1 MTGIRM
7 NRRYDEKI
15 LEVEPISSGHW
26 LRIEK
31 IIYSDHIGRR
41 RDWESVARNKARGA
55 VAIIPILR
63 PSGNILLVSQFRPP
77 AKGRVL
83 EFPAGLVDREEEVER
98 TALRELKEETGYIGK
113 IIKIFPASFSS
124 PGLSSEAVHL
134 AIAEIDEN
142 AEENLTSMPEPDDG
156 ESLEVHKVKAERL
169 SEFIDQFV
177 LGGGHVDSKV
187 LSFSISLKFDR
198 YFA

>member
-1 MTGIRM
+1 M
-7 NRRYDEKI
+7 NKHYDEKI
-15 LEVEPISSGHW
+15 LGIEALASGHW

-31 IIYSDHIGRR
+31 IIYSDHAGKR
-41 RDWESVARNKARGA
+41 RDWESVARNKAKGA
-55 VAIIPILR
+55 VAIVPVLIPTR
-63 PSGNILLVSQFRPP
+63 NILLVSQFRPP
-77 AKGRVL
+77 ANGRVL

-113 IIKIFPASFSS
+113 ILRIFPASFSS

-142 AEENLTSMPEPDDG
+142 AEENLTPVPEPDDG
-156 ESLEVHKVKAERL
+156 ESLEVHKVRAELL

-177 LGGGHVDSKV
+177 CAGGYVDSKV
-187 LSFSISLKFDR
+187 LSFSIGLKFNKSII
-198 YFA
+198 